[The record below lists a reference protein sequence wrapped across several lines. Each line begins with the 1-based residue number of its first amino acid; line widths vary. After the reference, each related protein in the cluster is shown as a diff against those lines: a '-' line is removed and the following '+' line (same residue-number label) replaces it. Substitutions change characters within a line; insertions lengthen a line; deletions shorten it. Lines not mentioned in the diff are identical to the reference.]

1 MRIIPRIEIKNNNVI
16 KGINLEGLRKI
27 GDPNVLGKKYYLDG
41 ADELLFMDV
50 VASLYGR
57 NNIFEIIKEIT
68 KNIFI
73 PITVGGGIRKIE
85 DIQLALNSGAD
96 KVFINS
102 AAVKNPNFIKEA
114 VSVFGSSTIVVSIET
129 RKNKKN
135 IWEVYIHN
143 GREET
148 GVNLKDW
155 LKTIQSYKCGE
166 ILITS
171 IDKEGTKTGFDLELI
186 DFIKKEKITTPLIFC
201 GGCGSLDHIKK
212 IKELLKFE
220 AIAISSILHYN
231 LSNIE
236 KIKKIVNAKRN

>member
-1 MRIIPRIEIKNNNVI
+1 MRVIPRIEIKNNFVI

-27 GDPNVLGKKYYLDG
+27 GDPNILGKKYYKEG

-50 VASLYGR
+50 VASLYVR
-57 NNIFEIIKEIT
+57 NNIFEIIKKIT

-102 AAVKNPNFIKEA
+102 AAVNNPNFLKEA

-129 RKNKKN
+129 RKNQKN
-135 IWEVYIHN
+135 FWEVYIHN

-148 GVNLKDW
+148 GINLKDW
-155 LKTIQSYKCGE
+155 LKKIQLLNCGE

-171 IDKEGTKTGFDLELI
+171 IDQEGTKKGFDL
-186 DFIKKEKITTPLIFC
+186 D
-201 GGCGSLDHIKK
+201 
-212 IKELLKFE
+212 LLKLINSRNCNLPIIFSGGYGKIE
-220 AIAISSILHYN
+220 HYNQIKSDLDESDAISISSVLHYN
-231 LSNIE
+231 LDNISNI
-236 KIKKIVNAKRN
+236 KKNI

>member
-1 MRIIPRIEIKNNNVI
+1 MRIIPRIEIKNNFVI

-27 GDPNVLGKKYYLDG
+27 GDPNILGKKYYLDG

-57 NNIFEIIKEIT
+57 NNIFEIIKKIT
-68 KNIFI
+68 KDIFI
-73 PITVGGGIRKIE
+73 PITVGGGIRNIE
-85 DIQLALNSGAD
+85 DIQKALNSGAD

-135 IWEVYIHN
+135 FWEIFIHN

-148 GVNLKDW
+148 G
-155 LKTIQSYKCGE
+155 
-166 ILITS
+166 
-171 IDKEGTKTGFDLELI
+171 
-186 DFIKKEKITTPLIFC
+186 
-201 GGCGSLDHIKK
+201 
-212 IKELLKFE
+212 
-220 AIAISSILHYN
+220 
-231 LSNIE
+231 IE
-236 KIKKIVNAKRN
+236 

>member
-1 MRIIPRIEIKNNNVI
+1 MRIIPRIEIKNNFVI

-27 GDPNVLGKKYYLDG
+27 GDPNILGKKYYLDG

-57 NNIFEIIKEIT
+57 NNIFEIIKKIT
-68 KNIFI
+68 KDIFI
-73 PITVGGGIRKIE
+73 PITVGGGIRNIE
-85 DIQLALNSGAD
+85 DIQKALNSGAD

-129 RKNKKN
+129 RKNRKN
-135 IWEVYIHN
+135 FWEIFIHN

-148 GVNLKDW
+148 GIELKNW
-155 LKTIQSYKCGE
+155 LKKIQQLQCGE

-171 IDKEGTKTGFDLELI
+171 IDNEGTRKGFDLDLLNLL
-186 DFIKKEKITTPLIFC
+186 KKEKISTPLIFC
-201 GGCGSLDHIKK
+201 GGCGNLEHIKK
-212 IKELLKFE
+212 IKKILRDD

-231 LSNIE
+231 LSTIKE
-236 KIKKIVNAKRN
+236 IKKSINV

>member
-1 MRIIPRIEIKNNNVI
+1 MRIIPRIEIKNNFVI

-27 GDPNVLGKKYYLDG
+27 GDPNILGKKYYLDG

-57 NNIFEIIKEIT
+57 NNIFEIIKKIT
-68 KNIFI
+68 KDIFI
-73 PITVGGGIRKIE
+73 PITVGGGIRNIE
-85 DIQLALNSGAD
+85 DIQKALNSGAD

-129 RKNKKN
+129 RKNRKN
-135 IWEVYIHN
+135 FWEIFIHN

-148 GVNLKDW
+148 GIELKNW
-155 LKTIQSYKCGE
+155 LKKIQQLQCGE

-171 IDKEGTKTGFDLELI
+171 IDNEGTRKGFDLDLLNLL
-186 DFIKKEKITTPLIFC
+186 KKEKISTPLIFC
-201 GGCGSLDHIKK
+201 GGCGNLEHIKK
-212 IKELLKFE
+212 IKKILKDD

-231 LSNIE
+231 LSTIKE
-236 KIKKIVNAKRN
+236 IKKSINV

>member
-1 MRIIPRIEIKNNNVI
+1 MRIIPRIEIKNNFVI

-27 GDPNVLGKKYYLDG
+27 GDPNILGKKYYLDG

-57 NNIFEIIKEIT
+57 NNIFEIIKKIT
-68 KNIFI
+68 KDIFI
-73 PITVGGGIRKIE
+73 PITVGGGIRNIE
-85 DIQLALNSGAD
+85 DIQKALNSGAD

-135 IWEVYIHN
+135 FWEIFIHN

-148 GVNLKDW
+148 GIELKNW
-155 LKTIQSYKCGE
+155 LKKIQQLKCGE

-171 IDKEGTKTGFDLELI
+171 IDNEGTRKGFDLDLLNLL
-186 DFIKKEKITTPLIFC
+186 KKEKISTPLIFC
-201 GGCGSLDHIKK
+201 GGCGNLEHIKK
-212 IKELLKFE
+212 IKKNLKDD

-231 LSNIE
+231 LSTIKE
-236 KIKKIVNAKRN
+236 IKKSVNV

>member
-57 NNIFEIIKEIT
+57 NNIFETIKKIT

-114 VSVFGSSTIVVSIET
+114 VSVFGSSTIYFKET
-129 RKNKKN
+129 RK
-135 IWEVYIHN
+135 
-143 GREET
+143 
-148 GVNLKDW
+148 
-155 LKTIQSYKCGE
+155 
-166 ILITS
+166 
-171 IDKEGTKTGFDLELI
+171 
-186 DFIKKEKITTPLIFC
+186 IKKYL
-201 GGCGSLDHIKK
+201 GSLC
-212 IKELLKFE
+212 
-220 AIAISSILHYN
+220 SQW
-231 LSNIE
+231 
-236 KIKKIVNAKRN
+236 KRRNRS

>member
-1 MRIIPRIEIKNNNVI
+1 MRIIPRIEIKNNFVI

-27 GDPNVLGKKYYLDG
+27 GDPNILGKKYYLDG

-57 NNIFEIIKEIT
+57 NNIFEIIKKIT
-68 KNIFI
+68 KDIFI
-73 PITVGGGIRKIE
+73 PITVGGGIRNIE
-85 DIQLALNSGAD
+85 DIQKALNSGAD

-135 IWEVYIHN
+135 FWEIFIHN

-148 GVNLKDW
+148 GIELKNW
-155 LKTIQSYKCGE
+155 LKKIQQLKCGE

-171 IDKEGTKTGFDLELI
+171 IDNEGTRKGFDLDLLNLL
-186 DFIKKEKITTPLIFC
+186 KKEL
-201 GGCGSLDHIKK
+201 
-212 IKELLKFE
+212 
-220 AIAISSILHYN
+220 
-231 LSNIE
+231 
-236 KIKKIVNAKRN
+236 